1 MKVLIIGGVAAG
13 TKVAAK
19 LKRENRG
26 AEVLLLTKSE
36 DISYAGCGLPYY
48 VGDVIHERSQ
58 LIVNTPQSFAK
69 LTGAEV
75 KTGIEVTALNREEKK
90 VTAKDVKTGEAA
102 EYSYDK
108 LVIATGAS
116 PIAPPIEG
124 MGLKNI
130 FFMRTPQDAEDLRKA
145 VEAGGIKRA
154 VIAGGGFI
162 GLEVAENLMSRG
174 VRTTVI
180 DMAPHIMPG
189 FDPEMAGYVED
200 YLADN
205 GIMVMTNTRL
215 EGVEGAECVEKVKTS
230 RRAIKADAL
239 IMSLGIRANTAF
251 LEGTGL
257 ELAPN
262 RTILVDEH
270 LRTNDPDN

>member
-1 MKVLIIGGVAAG
+1 M
-13 TKVAAK
+13 
-19 LKRENRG
+19 E
-26 AEVLLLTKSE
+26 
-36 DISYAGCGLPYY
+36 
-48 VGDVIHERSQ
+48 DVIHENSQ
-58 LIVNTPQSFAK
+58 IMVKTNQAFDK
-69 LTGAEV
+69 LTDAKG
-75 KTGIEVTALNREEKK
+75 KTRIESTALNREEKK

-162 GLEVAENLMSRG
+162 GLEVAENLMNRG

-270 LRTNDPDN
+270 LRTNDPDIYALGDCAMITNRMTGKRAWSPMGSSANIE